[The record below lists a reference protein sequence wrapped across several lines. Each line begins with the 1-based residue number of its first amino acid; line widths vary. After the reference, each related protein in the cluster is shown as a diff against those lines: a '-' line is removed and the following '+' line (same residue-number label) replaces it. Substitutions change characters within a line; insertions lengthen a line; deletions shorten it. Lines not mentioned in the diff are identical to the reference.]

1 MERIV
6 RRLATFARW
15 AAHTTR
21 HLRSFTQ
28 RRTGPVVGLIVIS
41 GMGSLAVAQ
50 GTTPHKPSISPAA
63 SANADHRIRNIVLVH
78 GAWADGSGWKGVY
91 DILVKD
97 GYNVSIVQEPETSFK
112 EDVAATKRVLAQQ
125 DGPCIL
131 VAHSYG
137 GAVITEAGTDP
148 SVAGLVYVAAHMPD
162 AGENEADDGKRF
174 PSDLSKST
182 AIKKTADGFT
192 YLDPAQFHEY
202 FAADLPAEQAA
213 FMARSQVLNA
223 ADNFKAVITTP
234 AWRSKPSWML
244 VAAKDRTIS
253 PDLERWYAARANSHK
268 VEVAGAS
275 HSVYVSRP
283 KEVAA
288 LIEDAAAHAR

>member
-1 MERIV
+1 MSNFVNGIRMGQGMLRFLSAV
-6 RRLATFARW
+6 LLVLAC
-15 AAHTTR
+15 
-21 HLRSFTQ
+21 
-28 RRTGPVVGLIVIS
+28 GPVS
-41 GMGSLAVAQ
+41 AQ
-50 GTTPHKPSISPAA
+50 SQ
-63 SANADHRIRNIVLVH
+63 DHRVRNIVLVH
-78 GAWADGSGWKGVY
+78 GAWADGSGWKDVY

-97 GYNVSIVQEPETSFK
+97 GFHVSIVQEPETSFK

-192 YLDPAQFHEY
+192 YLNPAQFREF
-202 FAADLPAEQAA
+202 FAADLSAAQAD

-223 ADNFKAVITTP
+223 ADSFKAVITTA

-244 VAAKDRTIS
+244 VATKDRSIN
-253 PDLERWYAARANSHK
+253 PDLERWYATRAKSHK
-268 VEVAGAS
+268 IEVAGAS
-275 HSVYVSRP
+275 HAVYASRP

-288 LIEDAAAHAR
+288 LIEEAASHSR